1 MQLWLVLEKMKVDV
15 DDQYLLPRVHIDAR
29 FELNIRQDPIESQTR
44 ICPEV
49 RRCSSVLQRKL
60 RDSCLNSS
68 WIMIA
73 HNVHE
78 ITCVSKRVFAQS
90 VQESFGRIGIVVLF
104 SGFLI
109 AALSKLNSILNCSLR
124 LIREKRAQHCRSAE
138 DDAKE
143 EGRKSKKVE

>member
-29 FELNIRQDPIESQTR
+29 FELTIRQDPIESQTR
-44 ICPEV
+44 IC
-49 RRCSSVLQRKL
+49 

-68 WIMIA
+68 WIMIV

-90 VQESFGRIGIVVLF
+90 VQESVGRIGIVVLF
-104 SGFLI
+104 SCFLI